1 MSYQMEFNFE
11 TPEQKEKRCK
21 ALQKQ
26 DLEFD
31 KLFGADGDYYTYNKY
46 IDNLI
51 DFLPYRLGWGFKHN
65 WSDLRWWIK
74 CKYQK
79 LRYGVS
85 DDDVFSL
92 ESNIAKY
99 IAPRLQY
106 FKKKGKYGIPMKF
119 LPSNYSYLNEE
130 DREKAEKIGEQEM
143 NRILDEMIFAFD
155 YIINPDKYVPFPEE
169 SMKWDLKDKNYFNRE
184 KTIEEK
190 VAWDDYIKKC
200 EQHDAR
206 KKQGLQLFV
215 DHIDILW
222 L

>member
-1 MSYQMEFNFE
+1 MSYQMEFDFE
-11 TPEQKEKRCK
+11 TPEQKEKRFK

-31 KLFGADGDYYTYNKY
+31 KLFEVDGDYYTYNKY

-65 WSDLRWWIK
+65 WSDLRWWVK